1 MAWKR
6 AFVLW
11 MLLLLVACRRPAYRQ
26 VSLQSPEPTAAPP
39 VPSSL
44 APPPLRIAV
53 AAILSPQRTLHVYNV
68 LAAYLEERLNR
79 PVEWFQQGT
88 YAETNELLRNRAV
101 DLAFICTGA
110 YVRGQNE
117 FAVEL
122 LVVPEI
128 HGHTT
133 YRSYIIVPA
142 DSPTQRWE
150 DLRGKVFAFTDP
162 LSLSGYMAPLYLL
175 HSAGETPDRFFARTL
190 FTYSHDSSIKAV
202 AERWVDGAAVDHLVY
217 EALRVQA
224 PYYGQRTR
232 VIWESEPFGTP
243 PVVVPA
249 ALDPDLKEPLRKIF
263 LEMHTNPDGR
273 EVLALLG
280 VDRFV
285 PPDDRVYDS
294 ARRVV
299 QTIRGQP

>member
-1 MAWKR
+1 MTWKR
-6 AFVLW
+6 AFT
-11 MLLLLVACRRPAYRQ
+11 LLIWLFLLVACHRPAYRQ
-26 VSLQSPEPTAAPP
+26 VSLQSPELI
-39 VPSSL
+39 SSSTPL
-44 APPPLRIAV
+44 SSEPPPLRVAV

-68 LAAYLEERLNR
+68 LEVYLEERLHR
-79 PVEWFQQGT
+79 QVEWFQQGT

-101 DLAFICTGA
+101 DLAFTCTGA
-110 YVRGQNE
+110 YVRGQND

-128 HGHTT
+128 HGHAT

-142 DSPTQRWE
+142 DSPAQRWE
-150 DLRGKVFAFTDP
+150 DLQGKVFAFTDP

-175 HSAGETPDRFFARTL
+175 RSVGETPDRFFARTL
-190 FTYSHDSSIKAV
+190 FTYSHDRSIGAV
-202 AERWVDGAAVDHLVY
+202 AEMWVDGAAVDNLVY
-217 EALRVQA
+217 EALLVQDS
-224 PYYGQRTR
+224 YYGQRTR
-232 VIWESEPFGTP
+232 VIWESEPFGAP

-249 ALDPDLKEPLRKIF
+249 GMDPVLKERLREVL

-273 EVLALLG
+273 KVLALLW

-285 PPDDRVYDS
+285 LPDDRLYDS

-299 QTIRGQP
+299 RAIGGQP

>member
-1 MAWKR
+1 MTWKR
-6 AFVLW
+6 AFVLL
-11 MLLLLVACRRPAYRQ
+11 MLFLLVACRRPAYRQ
-26 VSLQSPEPTAAPP
+26 ASLQSPELTTSPP
-39 VPSSL
+39 VSL
-44 APPPLRIAV
+44 SLDPPPLRVAV
-53 AAILSPQRTLHVYNV
+53 AAILSPQRTLHVYNA
-68 LAAYLEERLNR
+68 LGAYLEERLNR
-79 PVEWFQQGT
+79 PVEWSQQGT
-88 YAETNELLRNRAV
+88 YAETNELLRNYAV

-142 DSPTQRWE
+142 DSPIQRWE

-175 HSAGETPDRFFARTL
+175 HSAGETPDHFFACIL
-190 FTYSHDSSIKAV
+190 FTYSHDNSIHAV
-202 AERWVDGAAVDHLVY
+202 AERWVDGAAVDQLVY
-217 EALRVQA
+217 EALVAQD
-224 PYYGQRTR
+224 PYCGQRTR
-232 VIWESEPFGTP
+232 VIWESEPFGAP

-249 ALDPDLKEPLRKIF
+249 GLNPALEEQLREIL
-263 LEMHTNPDGR
+263 LEMPMNPEGR

-285 PPDDRVYDS
+285 PPDDRLYDS
-294 ARRVV
+294 ARRVL
-299 QTIRGQP
+299 QMIRGQP